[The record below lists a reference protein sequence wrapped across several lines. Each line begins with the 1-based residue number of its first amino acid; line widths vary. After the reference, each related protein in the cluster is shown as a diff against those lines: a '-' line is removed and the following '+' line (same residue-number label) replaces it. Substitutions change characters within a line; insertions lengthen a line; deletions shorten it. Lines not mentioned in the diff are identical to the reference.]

1 VGVGSVP
8 TLALPARR
16 ASPLPSPLLSLRPV
30 QSSPIRHSP
39 QAAVSDPPAVTP
51 CMHVILCTVKLPS
64 GCPPH
69 ARQPCQTASAAQTH
83 GRRHS
88 GRLGLRPAISGRT
101 GLVLTLMDASP
112 REAQPL
118 YYLAGLKR
126 RQSLLAICF
135 AG

>member
-1 VGVGSVP
+1 M
-8 TLALPARR
+8 R
-16 ASPLPSPLLSLRPV
+16 ASRV
-30 QSSPIRHSP
+30 
-39 QAAVSDPPAVTP
+39 
-51 CMHVILCTVKLPS
+51 
-64 GCPPH
+64 
-69 ARQPCQTASAAQTH
+69 RQLVH

-88 GRLGLRPAISGRT
+88 GVVGLRPAISGRT